1 MRLPRVR
8 FTVRRMMV
16 AVAVI
21 AILIEGVSLWQRA
34 ALYRWKVRHHAMM
47 ERSSVIAV
55 VEGPKAADN
64 AELARLSEVWSTY
77 HAAMKQKYEYA
88 VTRPWIYVPPDPPQ
102 PFPLSEPGRRVDL
115 HFAY

>member
-21 AILIEGVSLWQRA
+21 AVLIEGVSLWQKA
-34 ALYRWKVRHHAMM
+34 AIYRWKVRHHAMM

-55 VEGPKAADN
+55 VEGTNTASRAGVGPVKRG
-64 AELARLSEVWSTY
+64 LVR
-77 HAAMKQKYEYA
+77 
-88 VTRPWIYVPPDPPQ
+88 VPCCH
-102 PFPLSEPGRRVDL
+102 E
-115 HFAY
+115 A